1 MALLGWLIFMIVL
14 GLISAA
20 LSFYNK
26 NYFVRVFDDVIGR
39 EEEDTVAVKLG
50 RGFVYGFLFPVYL
63 ALLVWG
69 AVILLVC
76 LIVGAIVAGIV
87 FVLVWITE
95 KIIPREALGNLVQ
108 GLFTRIGVPG
118 FPPAG
123 EGDRVPQEV
132 FPPKAQGPQPAAP
145 AEPASPAS
153 DEPES
158 PFPGGGINRTR
169 VHTLD

>member
-50 RGFVYGFLFPVYL
+50 RGFVYGFLFTVYL

-76 LIVGAIVAGIV
+76 L
-87 FVLVWITE
+87 
-95 KIIPREALGNLVQ
+95 KIGRAHV
-108 GLFTRIGVPG
+108 
-118 FPPAG
+118 
-123 EGDRVPQEV
+123 
-132 FPPKAQGPQPAAP
+132 
-145 AEPASPAS
+145 
-153 DEPES
+153 
-158 PFPGGGINRTR
+158 
-169 VHTLD
+169 